1 MMPDKSPRNLPTR
14 SLALLAIWLLVMA
27 LVLSQTLGLVHAVVH
42 SPVHGS
48 GGAAASGLLDKSQGK
63 VGKALQAP
71 DKGWIASLFPSHT
84 SSSDC
89 RIYDQAGHGSA
100 ALHVVSLALLVV
112 LPSIA
117 VAIFQGQALARWAA
131 LFDARGPPLTR

>member
-1 MMPDKSPRNLPTR
+1 MMPDKSPRNLPAK
-14 SLALLAIWLLVMA
+14 SLALLAIWLLALA
-27 LVLSQTLGLVHAVVH
+27 LVLSQTLSLVHGVVH
-42 SPVHGS
+42 SPVYGS
-48 GGAAASGLLDKSQGK
+48 VGVAAYGMLDKSQGQIIK
-63 VGKALQAP
+63 PLQSA

-89 RIYDQAGHGSA
+89 RLYDQASHGSA
-100 ALHVVSLALLVV
+100 APSLPCPALPMLM
-112 LPSIA
+112 PSIA